1 MKRLAVLGR
10 GVSFPLSP
18 GSTGTLDYA
27 EGPEKVRQSIRI
39 ILETEPAERIM
50 RPSFGV
56 GLRRFLMKPNTAA
69 TRARIK
75 QEVERGL
82 AEAEPRIQLDEVR
95 VAPLV
100 TTPPSCSFRSSIAC
114 CGMVARGTWCT
125 RSTWSDSRRCLCP
138 TQSLTIAPTCSS
150 VTS

>member
-95 VAPLV
+95 VAPGDDPSLV
-100 TTPPSCSFRSSIAC
+100 LIQVFYRLLRDGRPGNLVYPFY
-114 CGMVARGTWCT
+114 
-125 RSTWSDSRRCLCP
+125 LE
-138 TQSLTIAPTCSS
+138 
-150 VTS
+150 